1 MTNEKMT
8 KRDFY
13 TKVMELTNEGEVF
26 EFAQA
31 QLEKL
36 DETNEKRR
44 NAVSKKAKEN
54 EPLKEMLQNEQTTE
68 PKTATDLCGVIEGSV
83 QKTSALLRQMVE
95 EGRAKVTDVK
105 VPKKG
110 LQKGYTAVEA

>member
-1 MTNEKMT
+1 MTSEKMT

-54 EPLKEMLQNEQTTE
+54 EPLKEMLQNELTTE
-68 PKTATDLCGVIEGSV
+68 PKTATDLCGVIESSV